1 MICCA
6 TLIFTLKLAWNA
18 ARARPVVCAS
28 GGTCRVVPIPRP
40 DWLRLEIGAAA
51 SLLLL
56 LCMIMGGLAF
66 DQPPSAIIGN
76 LHQIGCLALGKLG
89 AT

>member
-1 MICCA
+1 
-6 TLIFTLKLAWNA
+6 
-18 ARARPVVCAS
+18 
-28 GGTCRVVPIPRP
+28 
-40 DWLRLEIGAAA
+40 
-51 SLLLL
+51 
-56 LCMIMGGLAF
+56 MIMGGLAF